1 MTPLVVR
8 RLLIDLRPPI
18 AARWNGGDALRK
30 AFFNVLSMS
39 FPVGELYV
47 IDSLRSGLTMP
58 PGARRARFADD
69 VQGFVVQE
77 AAPRRLHALF
87 NRHRERQGLSND
99 IERHPSRPAANALRR

>member
-30 AFFNVLSMS
+30 AFFNALSMS
-39 FPVGELYV
+39 FPLGELYV

-58 PGARRARFADD
+58 PGSGRARFADD
-69 VQGFVVQE
+69 MQGFVGPE
-77 AAPRRLHALF
+77 ATHRRMHAPF
-87 NRHRERQGLSND
+87 NGHLERQGLPND
-99 IERHPSRPAANALRR
+99 VERRASRPAANPLRR